1 MGVKK
6 VELEDRGG
14 TLDPLPKRILI
25 VKQSADNK
33 FGCYFQGIEARQFLL
48 PMLRA
53 AEKQFR
59 VTLNRRAIQDSN
71 ESGKLI

>member
-1 MGVKK
+1 MDVKK
-6 VELEDRGG
+6 VFG
-14 TLDPLPKRILI
+14 KREIEQP
-25 VKQSADNK
+25 VKRMLCVEQLMDDT
-33 FGCYFQGIEARQFLL
+33 FGCTYVGLTSRQQLL

-59 VTLNRRAIQDSN
+59 VNLNRKAIVLSN